1 MKIVIT
7 GGAGY
12 IGSHTLIELLEAGHD
27 VLVIDN
33 FSNSSPE
40 ALLRVSQLTNRSFE
54 SAEIDVRDKGRLQ
67 SELSLF
73 RPDAV
78 IHFAGLK
85 SVSQSEALPLD
96 YFDNNV
102 TGTISLV
109 QAMDTAGCQSIVF
122 SSSATVY
129 GAAHYLP
136 FDEAHP
142 LAPVNPYGR
151 TKYYVEGILED
162 WARAQAGRSALLLR
176 YFNPV
181 GAHRSGV
188 IGEHPQGAPNNLM
201 PYISQVAVGRR
212 QALSIF
218 GDDYDT
224 PDGTG
229 VRDYIHVTDLAQ
241 GHVRAVEY
249 VSQNE
254 GLDVFNLG
262 TGQGYSVLEVVRA
275 FEAASGQ
282 QIPYQIVPRRA
293 GDIASSYAEVSKAR
307 NVLGW
312 EAQKGLAEMCADSWR
327 WQSNNPDGYPRQS

>member
-12 IGSHTLIELLEAGHD
+12 IGIHTLIELLEAGHD

-151 TKYYVEGILED
+151 TKYYVEGILGD

-327 WQSNNPDGYPRQS
+327 WQSNNPDGYTRQS

>member
-151 TKYYVEGILED
+151 TKYYVEGILGD

>member
-40 ALLRVSQLTNRSFE
+40 ALLRISQLTNRSFE

-151 TKYYVEGILED
+151 TKYYVEGILGD

-275 FEAASGQ
+275 FEAVSGQ

>member
-67 SELSLF
+67 SELSRF

-109 QAMDTAGCQSIVF
+109 QAMDAAGCQSIVF

-142 LAPVNPYGR
+142 FAPVNPYGR
-151 TKYYVEGILED
+151 TKYYVEGILGD

-181 GAHRSGV
+181 GAHHSGM

-212 QALSIF
+212 KALSIF
-218 GDDYDT
+218 GGDYDT

-249 VSQNE
+249 MSQNE

-262 TGQGYSVLEVVRA
+262 TGQGYSVLEVVHA

-282 QIPYQIVPRRA
+282 QVPYEIVPRRA
-293 GDIASSYAEVSKAR
+293 GDIASSYADVSKAR
-307 NVLGW
+307 DVLGW

-327 WQSNNPDGYPRQS
+327 WQSNNPDGYMRQS

>member
-67 SELSLF
+67 SELSRF

-109 QAMDTAGCQSIVF
+109 QAMDAAECQSIVF

-151 TKYYVEGILED
+151 TKYYVEGILGD

-181 GAHRSGV
+181 GAHHSGM

-212 QALSIF
+212 KALSIF
-218 GDDYDT
+218 GGDYDT

-249 VSQNE
+249 MSQNE

-262 TGQGYSVLEVVRA
+262 TGQGYSVLEVVHA

-282 QIPYQIVPRRA
+282 QVPYEIVPRRA
-293 GDIASSYAEVSKAR
+293 GDIESSYADVSKAR
-307 NVLGW
+307 DVLGW
-312 EAQKGLAEMCADSWR
+312 EAQKGLAKMCADSWR
-327 WQSNNPDGYPRQS
+327 WQSNNPDGYMRQS

>member
-40 ALLRVSQLTNRSFE
+40 ALMRVSQLTNRSFE

-67 SELSLF
+67 SELSRF

-109 QAMDTAGCQSIVF
+109 QAMDAAGCQSIVF

-151 TKYYVEGILED
+151 TKYYVEGILGD

-181 GAHRSGV
+181 GAHHSGM

-212 QALSIF
+212 KALSIF
-218 GDDYDT
+218 GGDYDT

-249 VSQNE
+249 MSQNE

-282 QIPYQIVPRRA
+282 QVPYQIVPRRA

>member
-40 ALLRVSQLTNRSFE
+40 ALMRVSQLTNRSFE

-151 TKYYVEGILED
+151 TKYYVEGILGD

-218 GDDYDT
+218 GGDYDT

-249 VSQNE
+249 TSQNK

-275 FEAASGQ
+275 FEAASGKQ
-282 QIPYQIVPRRA
+282 VPYQIVPRRA

-307 NVLGW
+307 DVLGW

-327 WQSNNPDGYPRQS
+327 WQSNNPDGYTHQS